1 MMRILYGI
9 AAEGMGHATR
19 AKPILDELVKNNEVH
34 ILTGSRAFKYLS
46 KSFKTVHRVFNFH
59 IVYRKNSVSTC
70 GIILYN
76 LIRLPL
82 IILSF
87 LKTVFLALT
96 IHPQLIISDF
106 DSHTAYA
113 GLLFGIPVVCID
125 NQHIVTRT
133 SINYPKRFSWE
144 AAKTRLVTRMMV
156 PYAKLFII
164 TTFFFPQRVLRKTRL
179 VPPIVRPELLNQKIT
194 EGKHVLVYQTSK
206 TNKKLF
212 QELRKMPERFIVYGQ
227 DRKSS
232 GNLVFKSFS
241 EEEFYRDLASCKAVI
256 TNGGFSLI
264 SEALTL
270 GKPVLSEPVRK
281 QFEQILNGLC
291 IEKGG
296 FGKIA
301 ANIDEKKIRGFL
313 ADLGMYKSRL
323 RTINLNSGA
332 EQTVS
337 LIEQVS
343 SEVQRS
349 SVQKLSREAS
359 PLLFQSKH

>member
-1 MMRILYGI
+1 MRILYGI

-19 AKPILDELVKNNEVH
+19 AKPILDELVKNNDVH

-46 KSFKTVHRVFNFH
+46 KSFRAVHRVFNFH
-59 IVYRKNSVSTC
+59 IIYRKNSVSIL
-70 GIILYN
+70 GIVFYN
-76 LIRLPL
+76 VMRLPL
-82 IILSF
+82 IVLSF
-87 LKTVFLALT
+87 MKTIFLALT
-96 IHPQLIISDF
+96 LRPQLIISDF

-113 GLLFGIPVVCID
+113 GMILGIPVVSID
-125 NQHIVTRT
+125 NQHILTRT
-133 SINYPKRFSWE
+133 IVNYPRCFSWE
-144 AAKTRLVTRMMV
+144 AAKTRLVTTMMV
-156 PYAKLFII
+156 PYAKLFIV

-179 VPPIVRPELLNQKIT
+179 VPPIVRQELLKQKIT

-212 QELRKMPERFIVYGQ
+212 QELRKLPEQFIVYGQ
-227 DRKSS
+227 NRKSI
-232 GNLVFKSFS
+232 GNLTFKPFS
-241 EEEFYRDLASCKAVI
+241 EEEMYRDLASCKAVI
-256 TNGGFSLI
+256 TNGGFSLM

-270 GKPVLSEPVRK
+270 GKPVLSEPVKK

-291 IEKGG
+291 LEKEG
-296 FGKIA
+296 FGKTVLK
-301 ANIDEKKIRGFL
+301 IDAKHIRKFL
-313 ADLGMYKSRL
+313 AYLKIYRSRL
-323 RTINLNSGA
+323 RKMQFETGV
-332 EQTVS
+332 EQTVA